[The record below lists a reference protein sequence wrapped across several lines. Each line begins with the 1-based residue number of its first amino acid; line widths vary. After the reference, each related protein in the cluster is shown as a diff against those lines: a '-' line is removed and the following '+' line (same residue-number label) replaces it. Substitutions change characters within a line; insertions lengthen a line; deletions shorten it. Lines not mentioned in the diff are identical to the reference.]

1 MAWLLLYAVENIMDD
16 IKGCERVIKERIMK
30 NLKLEDLSVEQKL
43 GMVMCARS
51 FSYTDE
57 TDVEFILNMIR
68 NHGLGCVQVPYK
80 KPELVKKILEA
91 ADYPIIMVLDM
102 EMGYPASELPPIP
115 MMTLAACDNPEY
127 YRSFARAVVAD
138 AKAAGCNGTWGPV
151 VDILSGQNPIMVYR
165 KFSDDPERVAAAAIE
180 ISQVFA
186 NNHFMSCG
194 KHYPGGSGIG
204 MDSHMTTSDSPSTEE
219 ELLTEKLI
227 PYKRLMEKGLLPAI
241 MPTHRVHTAVDPEY
255 PASLSKKVI
264 DLIRNIG
271 FDGVSFTDSF
281 AMMAILQKYGED
293 KVLGMA
299 IAAGND
305 IVLPNYRKSTKESF
319 QFLMQNYRDGLFTEE
334 RLNEAVGRVLALQA
348 YLGEEPENPDL
359 FTSKDLENYYN
370 IAKDCITAVLDTG
383 LDAAL
388 DLNNKDRLFVV
399 LTELDRGDS
408 EIVREMITR
417 RWYHPDEIIKKIS
430 QEFPEAEIVTLSEF
444 STSKENEQV
453 LLAAAR
459 HKEVVFVT
467 FCNGQPYLGTDGL
480 TRRTEAVINSLV
492 LSGKLS
498 TVLHF
503 GNPFAL
509 QTLFHIPRKLFGYM
523 MPQSQS
529 YAIEVLAGKIPAKGT
544 LPYNVTFQ

>member
-1 MAWLLLYAVENIMDD
+1 
-16 IKGCERVIKERIMK
+16 MK
-30 NLKLEDLSVEQKL
+30 NLKLEELSTEQKL

-51 FSYTDE
+51 FHYSDE
-57 TDVEFILNMIR
+57 TDVEYVLDMIR
-68 NHGLGCVQVPYK
+68 NHALGCVQVPYK
-80 KPELVKKILEA
+80 KPEIIKRILEV

-102 EMGYPASELPPIP
+102 EMGYPTSKLDPVP
-115 MMTLAACDNPEY
+115 MMTLAACNNPEY
-127 YRSFARAVVAD
+127 CRSFARAVVAD
-138 AKAAGCNGTWGPV
+138 AKAAGCNGAWGPV
-151 VDILSGQNPIMVYR
+151 VDILSGNNPIMVHR

-194 KHYPGGSGIG
+194 KHYPGGRGIG

-219 ELLTEKLI
+219 ELLGEKLI
-227 PYKRLMEKGLLPAI
+227 PYKRLMERGLLPAI
-241 MPTHRVHTAVDPEY
+241 MPTHRVHTAVDPQY

-271 FDGVSFTDSF
+271 FNGVSFTDSF
-281 AMMAILQKYGED
+281 GMMSILQKYGED

-305 IVLPNYRKSTKESF
+305 IVLPNYRRSTKESYE
-319 QFLMQNYRDGLFTEE
+319 FLVQNYRDGMFTEQ

-348 YLGEEPENPDL
+348 WLGEEPENPDP
-359 FTSKDLENYYN
+359 FTEKDLENYNN
-370 IAKDCITAVLDTG
+370 IAKDCITAVNDPG
-383 LDAAL
+383 VDAAL
-388 DLNNKDRLFVV
+388 DSENQDRLFVV
-399 LTELDRGDS
+399 LTELDRGDE
-408 EIVREMITR
+408 EISREAVTR
-417 RWYHPDEIIKKIS
+417 RWYDSERIIKKIGE
-430 QEFPEAEIVTLSEF
+430 EFPKAEIITLSEF

-467 FCNGQPYLGTDGL
+467 YCNSQPYLGTDGL
-480 TRRTEAVINSLV
+480 TRRTEAVINSLA

-509 QTLFHIPRKLFGYM
+509 KTLFHVPRKLFGYM

-529 YAIEVLAGKIPAKGT
+529 YAIEVLAGKIPALGK